1 MNLLPALVVGLTAG
15 FLAVQDCKDEKGTT
29 EKEPERKVAYS
40 VEVFQPISDEE
51 VEEVGEMKETYERI
65 IDDEYL
71 RFAMEED
78 ISEEIGDEPEEEPVA
93 EGESIREITEDEYD
107 EGVFN
112 FDRVGLMYFTEDRI
126 LCDGDMVTI
135 DNVREWLGNVDLE
148 TQSDEIVVKWIRN
161 FDLSYDI
168 RLEIIEDTYSGSRCW
183 NRSTSTSC
191 SRSLT
196 RARMSCRAYSTAI
209 TSCGSSTISSSA
221 TPP

>member
-112 FDRVGLMYFTEDRI
+112 FDRAGLMYFTEDRI

-168 RLEIIEDTYSGSRCW
+168 RLEIIEDTYSGSR
-183 NRSTSTSC
+183 
-191 SRSLT
+191 
-196 RARMSCRAYSTAI
+196 
-209 TSCGSSTISSSA
+209 
-221 TPP
+221 

>member
-1 MNLLPALVVGLTAG
+1 MHLLPALVVGLTAG
-15 FLAVQDCKDEKGTT
+15 FLAAQDCKDEKRTT

-51 VEEVGEMKETYERI
+51 VEEVGEMKEKYEQI
-65 IDDEYL
+65 VNDEYL

-78 ISEEIGDEPEEEPVA
+78 ISEEIEDESEEEPVA

-107 EGVFN
+107 EGAFN

-135 DNVREWLGNVDLE
+135 DNLGEWLGNVDLE

-168 RLEIIEDTYSGSRCW
+168 RLEIIEDSYSGSH
-183 NRSTSTSC
+183 
-191 SRSLT
+191 
-196 RARMSCRAYSTAI
+196 
-209 TSCGSSTISSSA
+209 
-221 TPP
+221 

>member
-1 MNLLPALVVGLTAG
+1 MHLLPALVVGLTAG
-15 FLAVQDCKDEKGTT
+15 LLAVQDCKDEKWTK

-51 VEEVGEMKETYERI
+51 VEEQNEMKEKYEKI
-65 IDDEYL
+65 VEDEYL

-78 ISEEIGDEPEEEPVA
+78 ISEEIGDDPEEEEEPVA

-107 EGVFN
+107 EGAFD

-135 DNVREWLGNVDLE
+135 DNVGEWLGTVDLE
-148 TQSDEIVVKWIRN
+148 PSDEIIVKWIRN

-168 RLEIIEDTYSGSRCW
+168 RLEVVEDSYSGSR
-183 NRSTSTSC
+183 
-191 SRSLT
+191 
-196 RARMSCRAYSTAI
+196 
-209 TSCGSSTISSSA
+209 
-221 TPP
+221 

>member
-1 MNLLPALVVGLTAG
+1 MHLLPALVVGLTAG
-15 FLAVQDCKDEKGTT
+15 FLAVQDCKDEKWTK
-29 EKEPERKVAYS
+29 EKKPERAIAYS

-51 VEEVGEMKETYERI
+51 VEEHNEMKEKYEKI
-65 IDDEYL
+65 INDEYL

-78 ISEEIGDEPEEEPVA
+78 ISEEIDDEPEEEWDPVA

-107 EGVFN
+107 EGAFN

-135 DNVREWLGNVDLE
+135 ENVDEWLGNVDLD

-168 RLEIIEDTYSGSRCW
+168 RLEIIEDSYSGSH
-183 NRSTSTSC
+183 
-191 SRSLT
+191 
-196 RARMSCRAYSTAI
+196 
-209 TSCGSSTISSSA
+209 
-221 TPP
+221 

>member
-1 MNLLPALVVGLTAG
+1 MHLLPALVVGLTAG
-15 FLAVQDCKDEKGTT
+15 FLAVQDCKDEKWTT
-29 EKEPERKVAYS
+29 EKEPERGFAYS

-51 VEEVGEMKETYERI
+51 VEEHNEMKEKYEEI
-65 IDDEYL
+65 INNEYL

-78 ISEEIGDEPEEEPVA
+78 ISEEIEEEPVA

-107 EGVFN
+107 DGAFN

-135 DNVREWLGNVDLE
+135 DNVSEWLGNVDLE

-168 RLEIIEDTYSGSRCW
+168 RLEIIEDAYSGSR
-183 NRSTSTSC
+183 
-191 SRSLT
+191 
-196 RARMSCRAYSTAI
+196 
-209 TSCGSSTISSSA
+209 
-221 TPP
+221 

>member
-1 MNLLPALVVGLTAG
+1 MHLLPALVVGLTAG
-15 FLAVQDCKDEKGTT
+15 LLAVQDCKDEKWTK

-40 VEVFQPISDEE
+40 VEVFQPISDRE
-51 VEEVGEMKETYERI
+51 VEEHNEMKEKYEQI
-65 IDDEYL
+65 VNDEYL

-78 ISEEIGDEPEEEPVA
+78 ISEEIGYEPEEEEEPVT

-112 FDRVGLMYFTEDRI
+112 FDRVGLMYFTEDRV

-135 DNVREWLGNVDLE
+135 DNAGEWLGNVDLE

-168 RLEIIEDTYSGSRCW
+168 RIEIIEDAYSGSR
-183 NRSTSTSC
+183 
-191 SRSLT
+191 
-196 RARMSCRAYSTAI
+196 
-209 TSCGSSTISSSA
+209 
-221 TPP
+221 

>member
-1 MNLLPALVVGLTAG
+1 MHLLPALVVGLTAG
-15 FLAVQDCKDEKGTT
+15 LLAAQDCKDEKRTT
-29 EKEPERKVAYS
+29 EKEPERAVAYS

-51 VEEVGEMKETYERI
+51 VEEVGEMKEKYEEI
-65 IDDEYL
+65 INDEYL

-78 ISEEIGDEPEEEPVA
+78 ISEEIEDESEEPVA

-107 EGVFN
+107 EGAFN

-135 DNVREWLGNVDLE
+135 DNVGEWLGNVDLE

-168 RLEIIEDTYSGSRCW
+168 RLEIIEDAYSGSR
-183 NRSTSTSC
+183 
-191 SRSLT
+191 
-196 RARMSCRAYSTAI
+196 
-209 TSCGSSTISSSA
+209 
-221 TPP
+221 

>member
-1 MNLLPALVVGLTAG
+1 MHLLPALVVGLTAG
-15 FLAVQDCKDEKGTT
+15 FLAVQDCKDEKWTT

-51 VEEVGEMKETYERI
+51 VEEVGEMKEKYEEI
-65 IDDEYL
+65 VNDEYL

-78 ISEEIGDEPEEEPVA
+78 ISEEIEDESEEDSVA

-135 DNVREWLGNVDLE
+135 DNVGEWLGNVDLE

-168 RLEIIEDTYSGSRCW
+168 RLEIIEDSYSGSH
-183 NRSTSTSC
+183 
-191 SRSLT
+191 
-196 RARMSCRAYSTAI
+196 
-209 TSCGSSTISSSA
+209 
-221 TPP
+221 